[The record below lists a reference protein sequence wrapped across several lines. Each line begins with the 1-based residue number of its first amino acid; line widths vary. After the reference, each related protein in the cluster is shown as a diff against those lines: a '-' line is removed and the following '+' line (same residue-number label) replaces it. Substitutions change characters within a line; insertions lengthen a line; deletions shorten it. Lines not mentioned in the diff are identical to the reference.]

1 MKSRGRTTRTI
12 RSGWTIRHRTLHTQ
26 ARIMSRGRI
35 SSRPAQE
42 TGAAAFSRRCKGPAQ
57 CHATQA
63 REFPGTSRHALSRG
77 RAGDT
82 AHTSRTM
89 GGGIWIDCAQ
99 ERALRS
105 PAGAGSTARRATLP
119 CSSSCS
125 KDRDFAEKTQKSSTA
140 FGKIP
145 ASFGLVVSLRLMTS
159 EGSWGPPCS
168 HPRW

>member
-89 GGGIWIDCAQ
+89 GGGIWIACAQ
-99 ERALRS
+99 EKALRS
-105 PAGAGSTARRATLP
+105 PRGPCGALLGQIALLARPHALARRAAREREL
-119 CSSSCS
+119 
-125 KDRDFAEKTQKSSTA
+125 
-140 FGKIP
+140 
-145 ASFGLVVSLRLMTS
+145 LSLAKNLTS
-159 EGSWGPPCS
+159 QNSQS
-168 HPRW
+168 